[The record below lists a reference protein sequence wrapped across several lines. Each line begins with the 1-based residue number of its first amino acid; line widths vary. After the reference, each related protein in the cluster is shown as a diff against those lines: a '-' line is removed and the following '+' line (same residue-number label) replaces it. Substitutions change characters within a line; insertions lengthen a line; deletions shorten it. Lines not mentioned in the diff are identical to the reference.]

1 MMELVI
7 DRNVPTRLYYIH
19 VDLVDLRPTTAPT
32 TRARPTR
39 TSRKGGKT
47 RGMTHVESEKAKEIN
62 AEGSGMKGIA

>member
-47 RGMTHVESEKAKEIN
+47 RGMTHVRA
-62 AEGSGMKGIA
+62 

>member
-32 TRARPTR
+32 TRARPEG
-39 TSRKGGKT
+39 SPNEDEQE
-47 RGMTHVESEKAKEIN
+47 RGQNQGNDTCEKAKEI
-62 AEGSGMKGIA
+62 GIPK